1 MINIDIN
8 KLEELENKFNGK
20 HINKDL
26 DEYIMECAK
35 LIPSKRK
42 IILNINSKLNKNEKE
57 MVSNLIHQYYEEKLK
72 QYHIIDK
79 YDDYLRIILLLL
91 GIICIL
97 LSETFIDLLSELFLI
112 AGWVVVWEVI
122 YDLIFTGFK
131 RKKIK
136 GIYQKLSRVTIH
148 SPK

>member
-57 MVSNLIHQYYEEKLK
+57 IVSNLIHQYYEEKLK
-72 QYHIIDK
+72 QYHISDK

-136 GIYQKLSRVTIH
+136 NTYKKLSRCEI
-148 SPK
+148 SFSD

>member
-136 GIYQKLSRVTIH
+136 GISQKLSRC
-148 SPK
+148 